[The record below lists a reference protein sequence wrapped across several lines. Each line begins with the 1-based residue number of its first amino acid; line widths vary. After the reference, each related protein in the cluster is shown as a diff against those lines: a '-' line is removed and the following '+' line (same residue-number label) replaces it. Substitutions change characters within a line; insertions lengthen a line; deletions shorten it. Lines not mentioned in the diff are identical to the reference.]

1 MHPAGADVKEK
12 GGLRS
17 ERAHASPVTPLTKR
31 GAAAHHEAAE
41 SPNRRVSPKQPSSQA
56 LVVPARRAHQ
66 PYEDV
71 VGPGRDLGT
80 EKGPQC
86 GAHIWRHSLGKKR
99 LKKEKVH
106 FSYFQHN

>member
-71 VGPGRDLGT
+71 GPGRDLGARKRPT
-80 EKGPQC
+80 VRCTYMASRLRKETFKKGKGPLFLLP
-86 GAHIWRHSLGKKR
+86 A
-99 LKKEKVH
+99 
-106 FSYFQHN
+106 